1 MFQWFCGAR
10 VNSSGFSECLD
21 MSCWRRKSKLS
32 QCLWE
37 ASDGEE
43 KNIFLISNI
52 PAYFKCMKVTQTKE
66 KSLIT
71 LNLLRTIKMKFLSR
85 GEDMF
90 SFGWDMPF
98 TYQSLNN
105 NSITLPDDHFVRY
118 ENSFSNM
125 EWVDKVE
132 HGFWKHEYCY
142 KWGLVI
148 NNHFRLFFFIKWT
161 FT

>member
-43 KNIFLISNI
+43 KNNFLISNI

-71 LNLLRTIKMKFLSR
+71 LILLRTIKMKFLSR

-105 NSITLPDDHFVRY
+105 NSITLITFCQIW
-118 ENSFSNM
+118 
-125 EWVDKVE
+125 EWFLQHGMGWQGCHYWSRWKILE
-132 HGFWKHEYCY
+132 HGFRKHEYCH
-142 KWGLVI
+142 KWSLI
-148 NNHFRLFFFIKWT
+148 NNYLTLH
-161 FT
+161 

>member
-1 MFQWFCGAR
+1 
-10 VNSSGFSECLD
+10 
-21 MSCWRRKSKLS
+21 
-32 QCLWE
+32 
-37 ASDGEE
+37 
-43 KNIFLISNI
+43 
-52 PAYFKCMKVTQTKE
+52 MKVTQTKE

-71 LNLLRTIKMKFLSR
+71 LILLRTIKMKFLSR

-90 SFGWDMPF
+90 SSGWDMPF

-132 HGFWKHEYCY
+132 HGF
-142 KWGLVI
+142 
-148 NNHFRLFFFIKWT
+148 
-161 FT
+161 